1 MNWLRKFM
9 YGRYG
14 IDELST
20 ALLGFFL
27 VLMLILGLLPRSLR
41 VLSIIAYIPLIFYIF
56 RTFSKNIFKRQQEY
70 YKYLSFKNT
79 SISKLRKY
87 KSRIQDSKTHKY
99 FKCPNCG
106 QELRVPRGN
115 GKITITCPKCKT
127 SFKGKS

>member
-20 ALLGFFL
+20 ALLGFSL